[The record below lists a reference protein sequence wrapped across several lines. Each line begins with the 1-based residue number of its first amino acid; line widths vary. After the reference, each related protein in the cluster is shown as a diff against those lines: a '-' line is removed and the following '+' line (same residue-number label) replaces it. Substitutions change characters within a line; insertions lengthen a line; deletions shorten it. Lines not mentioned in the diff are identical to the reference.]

1 MQQLGFEPHVINVP
15 GDITWEFERFAFEE
29 AGRLLERRTL
39 LPSRTI
45 LCAHDRIAF
54 GVIAAAFQKGIRVG
68 HGADYDLRVAGHD
81 DHPLARY
88 ACPPITTVA
97 QNYNEIGRLSI
108 ELLFQ
113 KLNEE
118 ADDATRMRERI
129 LLSADLMLRKSA

>member
-1 MQQLGFEPHVINVP
+1 M
-15 GDITWEFERFAFEE
+15 
-29 AGRLLERRTL
+29 
-39 LPSRTI
+39 
-45 LCAHDRIAF
+45 
-54 GVIAAAFQKGIRVG
+54 
-68 HGADYDLRVAGHD
+68 
-81 DHPLARY
+81 
-88 ACPPITTVA
+88 A